1 MLELALH
8 LLETRRGLRK
18 IHGLQPVPTL
28 PALRLDPRTTQDG
41 AETIGR
47 APTNRSTS
55 DDHHGAEPMTT
66 SKPKPKPN
74 PDFDRELTYV
84 FGFLMALL
92 GVVLS
97 FAFLPSPW
105 NAIATMIIGAST
117 GYLLA
122 TLVSYLRREETP

>member
-1 MLELALH
+1 
-8 LLETRRGLRK
+8 
-18 IHGLQPVPTL
+18 
-28 PALRLDPRTTQDG
+28 
-41 AETIGR
+41 
-47 APTNRSTS
+47 
-55 DDHHGAEPMTT
+55 MTT

-97 FAFLPSPW
+97 FAFLPFPW
-105 NAIATMIIGAST
+105 NATATMIIGAST

-122 TLVSYLRREETP
+122 TLVSYLRGEQVSDR